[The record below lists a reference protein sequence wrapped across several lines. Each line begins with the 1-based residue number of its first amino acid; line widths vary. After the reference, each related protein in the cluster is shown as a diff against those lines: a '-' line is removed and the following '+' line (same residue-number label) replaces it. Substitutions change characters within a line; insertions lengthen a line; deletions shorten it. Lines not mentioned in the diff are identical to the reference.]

1 MQGGSFQLA
10 RANTG
15 NHASVT
21 ISRLHHKTTLRHHCG
36 DDSINKGK
44 A

>member
-10 RANTG
+10 SANTG
-15 NHASVT
+15 SHATVT
-21 ISRLHHKTTLRHHCG
+21 ISKLHHKTTRRHHCG
-36 DDSINKGK
+36 DDNINIGS